1 MKPGS
6 QLPISTRMPSVYV
19 EYDTNNG
26 RQTKF
31 FEQAHQAR
39 SFYSSM
45 LRQNRNP
52 RVVSQPLIQ
61 KEMF

>member
-1 MKPGS
+1 MKGS
-6 QLPISTRMPSVYV
+6 QLPISTRTASVYV
-19 EYDTNNG
+19 EFDTKAG

-39 SFYSSM
+39 SFYISM
-45 LRQNRNP
+45 CRQQRNP
-52 RVVSQPLIQ
+52 KVVAQPKVQ